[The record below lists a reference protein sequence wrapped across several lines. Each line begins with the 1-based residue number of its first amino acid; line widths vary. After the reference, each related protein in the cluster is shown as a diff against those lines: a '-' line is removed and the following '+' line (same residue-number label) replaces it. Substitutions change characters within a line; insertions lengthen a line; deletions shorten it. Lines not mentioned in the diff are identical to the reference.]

1 VAADYTVVIT
11 WGDGISTPVAATTS
25 GSGFAAGATHG
36 YRHTRAST
44 SVAITIT
51 DTGGASLTRSKSITV
66 R

>member
-1 VAADYTVVIT
+1 MAADYTVVIT

-36 YRHTRAST
+36 YRHTGKY